1 MAALA
6 GVVAVGCAGCDAAEG
21 MMAIAKTTATG
32 VATQAV
38 GDLVG
43 GAVEGIFGNL
53 VPGAQGG

>member
-6 GVVAVGCAGCDAAEG
+6 GAVAVGCAGCEAAEG
-21 MMAIAKTTATG
+21 LMAIAKTTATG

-43 GAVEGIFGNL
+43 GAVGGILGGL